1 MKICLIHIHV
11 ETQCSFVGSKI
22 SLIIFRIFIWKIS
35 HEKYEKCVC
44 VMFEVKILKTRF
56 YYREQ
61 REIIA

>member
-1 MKICLIHIHV
+1 MKICLIHIHD

-44 VMFEVKILKTRF
+44 VMFEVKILVV
-56 YYREQ
+56 
-61 REIIA
+61 